1 MSSGSSGGGR
11 SPTPEIDPNALV
23 SVADQVRLY
32 HRDPINNPP
41 PTTFG
46 YTRVDIVEQE
56 YPSDE
61 PADEGSPPKRRRP
74 LPELPQQL
82 RILNKALA
90 RMKPTAGPYNINQG
104 PGSSGSNL
112 TNFVE
117 DYDENAPIVSAQKL
131 LHPSSESNS
140 EDEATETA
148 AAPEAEDTTAAS
160 TQAEESMTA
169 APEVD
174 VTTAAATGAEGTT
187 TAATKA
193 EGTTTAATETVKPET
208 SQSKKRKIPTT
219 SPAANSSQNGS
230 SSGDATSLSRKVIP
244 AHSRV
249 TRANANLLAT
259 SNSSEPPNLASD
271 NTINSSFSTNLMAAP
286 EPRSLDRP
294 IQHDAITKS
303 QVARF
308 RPHGVTQEQKDL
320 IQTFSNV
327 ELGDNHPHLAPTSTV
342 PGPFR
347 PLRHGLRDRK
357 GKEETIIV
365 DDDDSVPSRKEKG
378 KGKSIV
384 TEDEDPVTVLRG
396 NGKGKG
402 KAIVVDDEEFIPS
415 RQDKGK
421 GKTISVQSDDSE
433 SESEYE
439 EEIESPGKNNDAPGP
454 SSKARYRPTR
464 KHKTKAGADFD
475 RASEYARWDKANM
488 EDLRH
493 GLFVRKIKRT
503 EMAERHDNWRAK
515 RGFNKIGKVAIN
527 SKISKTFGEALIK
540 MERHPKNK
548 RPREVRDVHCWPSA
562 EEVAAAKA
570 ARKARDAAT
579 KAAGLEIGEEGYS
592 SDEDGEETEEA
603 ESDDEEE

>member
-1 MSSGSSGGGR
+1 MSSGSSGSER
-11 SPTPEIDPNALV
+11 SPTPVIDPNALV

-41 PTTFG
+41 PTIFG

-74 LPELPQQL
+74 LPELPRQL

-90 RMKPTAGPYNINQG
+90 KMKPTAGPYNINQG

-174 VTTAAATGAEGTT
+174 VTTAAATE
-187 TAATKA
+187 A

-230 SSGDATSLSRKVIP
+230 SSGDATSSSRKVNP

-249 TRANANLLAT
+249 TRANANLIAT
-259 SNSSEPPNLASD
+259 NNLSKPTNLVSNIA
-271 NTINSSFSTNLMAAP
+271 INSSSSANLMAAP
-286 EPRSLDRP
+286 ESRSLDSP

-303 QVARF
+303 QAARF
-308 RPHGVTQEQKDL
+308 RPHGVTQEQNDL
-320 IQTFSNV
+320 IQNFSNV
-327 ELGDNHPHLAPTSTV
+327 ELGDNHPHLAPTSTAS
-342 PGPFR
+342 GPFR

-357 GKEETIIV
+357 GKEETIIA
-365 DDDDSVPSRKEKG
+365 DDDDSVPIRKEKG
-378 KGKSIV
+378 KGKSTV
-384 TEDEDPVTVLRG
+384 AEDEDLVTALRG

-402 KAIVVDDEEFIPS
+402 KAIVVDDEEFVPS

-421 GKTISVQSDDSE
+421 GKAISVQSDDSE

-527 SKISKTFGEALIK
+527 SKISKTFGEPLIK

-548 RPREVRDVHCWPSA
+548 RPREVRDVNCWPSA

-570 ARKARDAAT
+570 ARKARDAAI